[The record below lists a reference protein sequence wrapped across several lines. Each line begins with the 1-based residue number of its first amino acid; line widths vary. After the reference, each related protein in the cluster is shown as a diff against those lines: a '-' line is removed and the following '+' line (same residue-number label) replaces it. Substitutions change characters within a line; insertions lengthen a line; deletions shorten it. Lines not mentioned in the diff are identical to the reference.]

1 MATPLYKRFKN
12 RGTSFYAF
20 PSSASDL
27 NLANNNN
34 FYNINFTKFALLNIP
49 RQVNA
54 PNPNDGILDLTK
66 DIGTAG
72 PFYCDDPNIGSPTK
86 LSEQLVESLRN
97 YVANYDTSLHESRI
111 NNNTDFY
118 NIGVRDTPTEMIF
131 WKWCRKLNLI
141 DFEPAVHNVDWD
153 KSLPDF
159 DNPNNSTITNTDYF
173 RKYLWKERESG
184 TISNPYQTVSVY
196 EDSVYLYEY
205 NNTPKFAISGIAK
218 FKVGDKVILTTDN
231 AHDKLVLTGTT
242 VIFGQDY
249 IIGFISYD
257 SNTNTTYINLN
268 TDFNGGGGTGL
279 TSTYIYLD
287 YNRLIQYVGEI
298 NQITNVQTASRVGQ
312 EITAYI
318 PHQGGK
324 TPTVLFGTKD
334 NNNYNPNLEIPILA
348 NEIQN
353 RIVGSE
359 SLNSPIRS
367 NPSDY
372 PGSSFGQFDTSDY
385 TYLCSNGDRLRYQG
399 EYYGVLLTDN
409 AGLSANNYV
418 EKLTDFNSDSLD
430 GIFLDVD
437 RYHYKKMNIPAMEC
451 QNFDEFSSLSINGAA
466 PADFDFNAIL
476 WYYDLSDQNNNSA
489 INLYGI
495 EFLNTPENDD
505 DNFGNLITPYH
516 KLVSNGKQDGLSYM
530 FNININYNI
539 DNDVVPLTYDPST
552 IYNMFGFDMY
562 NEMMRKFYQVNENFV
577 SIIQNFVRINM
588 DLQEMKSLI
597 YSQTDMDELKSRM
610 SNMENLLTLY
620 KNNQFVDSD
629 TATIAVDNSGVYP
642 MLKFN
647 VVNVEYND
655 IQNISLSY
663 AYNYNVTSDGLSYPF
678 ALSTSGK
685 MLLNIINDNVYNN
698 GGDVIIMLDKDLKNK
713 QKLDIIIKPQY
724 ALYTQNLTL
733 TMKFNSG
740 NTLVELPII
749 TIASPIDTTTY
760 NSLSPDHSVFT
771 DSYYLNENVYTNT
784 TDINTGFTW
793 CTTGNTEVVLTEDL
807 FKAGDIVYIQNLY
820 FLDTAGNTID
830 YSGAYEVLC
839 KSGIVLTIN
848 LKQSQ
853 VQGYKLLGVPR
864 VSYYRGI
871 QLSILRVNNSNT
883 SSFSERYDVT
893 YKIL

>member
-1 MATPLYKRFKN
+1 MATPLYKRFKD

-20 PSSASDL
+20 PSAASDL
-27 NLANNNN
+27 NLANNNT

-54 PNPNDGILDLTK
+54 PDPIDGILDFTK

-72 PFYCDDPNIGSPTK
+72 PFYCEDPNIGSPTK

-97 YVANYDTSLHESRI
+97 YVANYDTTLHESRK

-118 NIGVRDTPTEMIF
+118 TIGERYNPTEPIF

-153 KSLPDF
+153 KNLPDF
-159 DNPNNSTITNTDYF
+159 DNTNSSTITNTDFF

-184 TISNPYQTVSVY
+184 TITNPYQTVSVY
-196 EDSVYLYEY
+196 EDNDYLFEF
-205 NNTPKFAISGIAK
+205 NRTPKFELPGIAK
-218 FKVGDKVILTTDN
+218 FKVGDKVILSTDN
-231 AHDKLVLTGTT
+231 NSDQIYLDTISGGTVYT
-242 VIFGQDY
+242 
-249 IIGFISYD
+249 IGKVYYD
-257 SNTNTTYINLN
+257 SNTNITYIWLN
-268 TDFNGGGGTGL
+268 FDFQGSGGGQL
-279 TSTYIYLD
+279 ISTYIHLD

-298 NQITNVQTASRVGQ
+298 NQITNIETASRVGQ

-324 TPTVLFGTKD
+324 TPTVLFGTRQ
-334 NNNYNPNLEIPILA
+334 NTNYGPNLEMPILA

-367 NPSDY
+367 NPADY
-372 PGSSFGQFDTSDY
+372 PGSSFGQFDTADN
-385 TYLCSNGDRLRYQG
+385 TYLCSNGDSIRYQG

-437 RYHYKKMNIPAMEC
+437 RYHYKKMNIPKMEC

-466 PADFDFNAIL
+466 PDDFDFNAIL
-476 WYYDLSDQNNNSA
+476 WYYELTDQSTNTSYV
-489 INLYGI
+489 NLYGI

-539 DNDVVPLTYDPST
+539 DNDIVPLTYDPST

-577 SIIQNFVRINM
+577 NIIQNFVRINL

-597 YSQTDMDELKSRM
+597 YSQTDMDDLKSRM
-610 SNMENLLTLY
+610 KNMENLLSLY
-620 KNNQFVDSD
+620 KTNQFVDSD
-629 TATIAVDNSGVYP
+629 TAKISVDNSGVYP

-663 AYNYNVTSDGLSYPF
+663 AYNYNVTSDGLSYPL

-685 MLLNIINDNVYNN
+685 MLINLINDNVYNN

-724 ALYTQNLTL
+724 ALYAQNLTL
-733 TMKFNSG
+733 TMKFDSG

-749 TIASPIDTTTY
+749 SVASPRDTVTY
-760 NSLSPDHSVFT
+760 NSLSPEHSVFT

-784 TDINTGFTW
+784 TDINTGYTW
-793 CTTGNTEVVLTEDL
+793 CTTGNTEIVLTEDL
-807 FKAGDIVYIQNLY
+807 FKAGDIIYVQNLY

-839 KSGIVLTIN
+839 KNGIVLTIN

-864 VSYYRGI
+864 VSYYRGL
-871 QLSILRVNNSNT
+871 QLSILRVNASNT